1 MLLMI
6 YLCNLWFT
14 YDLLMIYLWN
24 GEGGCAYDTYEKYH
38 QLISLMNT
46 YVYLC
51 YLFYLCRVL
60 ITCYTYTTY
69 DLLMN
74 YLWFTSEMGK
84 WGVLII
90 LTKNTIYLFYLWK
103 LIITYSTY
111 DISYM
116 YVTYTWNASKNTQ
129 KILGVCIAVFSR
141 RNWKYGGEETPSSA
155 KYTSTT
161 SNRTWWAIV
170 SSISEIRNI

>member
-6 YLCNLWFT
+6 YLFNLWFT

-24 GEGGCAYDTYEKYH
+24 GEGGCAYHTYGNYH
-38 QLISLMNT
+38 PLISLMST

-51 YLFYLCRVL
+51 YLFYLCLVL

-74 YLWFTSEMGK
+74 YLWFTSEMDK

-103 LIITYSTY
+103 LKFNYSTY
-111 DISYM
+111 DISYT
-116 YVTYTWNASKNTQ
+116 YVTYTWNAAAFGDSDDEDLNDAADH
-129 KILGVCIAVFSR
+129 GE
-141 RNWKYGGEETPSSA
+141 NMEGGGGEI
-155 KYTSTT
+155 
-161 SNRTWWAIV
+161 SNEAGTYNMAYPIHV
-170 SSISEIRNI
+170 SYLSHL